1 MKSTAKDLK
10 KVLENALL
18 KEGKMEYDLYEYE
31 FEELLDK
38 FEKSVIQDKDDFLFA
53 ITTHK
58 NDITG
63 NEDTAMVLIEPSGT
77 VHINELARD
86 KLKEVWKGA
95 YERNMKKLIPDF
107 AKQLHEGDIPI
118 NIIKTASRAWN
129 NASFCLTKA
138 GESFN

>member
-1 MKSTAKDLK
+1 MTMKTSVKDLK

-18 KEGKMEYDLYEYE
+18 NDGKMELDLYEYE
-31 FEELLDK
+31 FEELLDEFK
-38 FEKSVIQDKDDFLFA
+38 ASVIEDKDDFLFA

-63 NEDTAMVLIEPSGT
+63 NEDTAMVLIEQSGE

-86 KLKEVWKGA
+86 KLKVEWKGA
-95 YERNMKKLIPDF
+95 YERNMKRLIPDF

-118 NIIKTASRAWN
+118 NGVKTALRA
-129 NASFCLTKA
+129 
-138 GESFN
+138 